1 MKCINKSHPEY
12 ISLLENNPYPVPLL
26 DAKISI
32 WQDQNSTDEFPSLDQ
47 LAQPVGDSKIRYE
60 FKATAAIINKLDKIK
75 EWHKSLGDT
84 DKFWNK
90 LQQDLQIPKDQI
102 QLLKDSYNNVLNKG
116 RGFDKN
122 NPPNLIEE
130 ALLDYI
136 ANYSYTVEINTAKT
150 QYKQYNIEPEPGIP
164 YEVTNRGDIEE
175 GENTSYYSNLTVPGG
190 TNYTENEISTP
201 DITPSIKGHAQFSTD
216 NGIGW
221 FRSDDKMAEQK
232 KEFSDLLN
240 KNRIEDAEKL
250 DELRKIKDVPTKTRR
265 ILEVQSDLFQKGR
278 SNLNLV
284 DKDALSPNNTYDF
297 SYGGYDYS
305 SPGGDI
311 YFKNGEEIPSNEF
324 KSVYDKYFINLNK
337 KKENQFL
344 QLLNKDNNWV
354 TFFIKSIIQDSVKK
368 GYEKVLFPSGN
379 TASKVEGHTTLEEF
393 KREKEGRIKE
403 LEKVKSTDFYQIP
416 KGEKNEGMWYG
427 KDKLYNDKRFA
438 ESSWNNE
445 INQLKQELERVEKEG
460 FGALK
465 PIYNFYENT
474 VTNILNKTYGK
485 ENVKLIT
492 DEYGNTWNEVTL
504 PKFQQIQVSVPALNL
519 NYPVN
524 QDQFKNNLNYAN
536 ISQEHKDGL
545 ELLVDANVP
554 TVYLKTTLDDV
565 EQTLAE
571 LQKILPAQYIELL
584 PAVTIEDITFQEI
597 AVKNPGIDLLKEE
610 ERIPVTSNLLTDAEI
625 FETFSTF
632 FSEGGVRSTRKDPNL
647 DNMMINLLK
656 SYGVDIVKGNDVNV
670 EIDRMITQGIIGEEY
685 RHKVWAFVHLMANGP
700 SKAKVFLKPDGYVT
714 KDLYEEAG
722 HIFMSWLSDST
733 FNIQGVEFKPWE
745 KPSSG
750 TDYLSLTAYY
760 KARHNEIR
768 NHYLM
773 RINNEIAKIYELI
786 NEKATATPERLDE
799 LDTLIDTPSN
809 RKLKLLNE
817 FEKNALADRLAR
829 IEISGKILGEALEAR
844 AEGRAYSTNASNKGI
859 SAFFTKWAN
868 AFVDFLYWVKSK
880 FTGKEINT
888 LRAALNSKSW
898 LTDVGADAA
907 QIEDYANQMEDLA
920 EQIFGNNTKIT
931 PSKDLNFFETI
942 ASDHIS
948 EIDKL
953 VNSIPEDLRQQQEV
967 IENSIHE
974 LLANKFLDR
983 YSDYLQDLSDE
994 AVTQGIPPNLYIA
1007 LRRLTPDGSARL
1019 KAAIDSFKL
1028 LSPQDKMLHAEKGVF
1043 HILKEALNKQTQFG
1057 NKDMGEIYKIFI
1069 EEGLKQ
1075 VIVNNADP
1083 ALLPT
1088 ELGNFVKD
1096 FNTKLDNILTANIAD
1111 GDIITSLNTTKY
1123 NLYHGEFLE
1132 YQRRLKLLDENMAK
1146 INLIDAYIG
1155 NHKIKEALQ
1164 LFLFGKTVVK
1174 NPGSVYEEKIDIPP
1188 LFKELDHINEDVDY
1202 RKDQI
1207 NKALNKAEASGQLQ
1221 QAALRNWE
1229 NAGKVPNTPEAL
1241 AYQAASAQYESDRA
1255 KVQYARPSTK
1265 QYELSY
1271 IKYKYFNEIFKT
1283 LNEENNGKLKILSYF
1298 PVNKKLE
1305 VIKILEDSAEK
1316 LKNMDDYFRENDNHF
1331 MSEIGKALNTI
1342 QKDPANPDNDQKY
1355 ALDSLVSDS
1364 TVAKDI
1370 GSLEKL
1376 MGAKM
1381 NHDPYWAHIVAHF
1394 YRLNKYAAIKTYDAF
1409 EFVKNSFEK
1418 NYEAIRKNRAITEIR
1433 KKTHTGSIQELF
1445 HEREDGKRTHFM
1457 LSPYLHGKLEREQQE
1472 YLQEIYKVL
1481 NSELEKR
1488 GHPGRIP
1495 TGNLPYDQEQR
1506 NEILQE
1512 NADPELTDDPD
1523 LKEIRKMWRNY
1534 KLGYEIN
1541 FNQPKSEQERDRII
1555 AEKEATLDPFALSQ
1569 WKRTSMRKYYTVGRN
1584 GKTKQHILYL
1594 GELAIPSN
1602 RQSQEVINLA
1612 IPTDTEDVESFP
1624 IRLNKTDYINHEFNT
1639 LYSDPSFAELYDQM
1653 HKMQMEIYSLHQRN
1667 ATWNRVKAYR
1677 TGAFAGGALDIGKRG
1692 FSLNLKLA
1700 VNRIGDII
1708 NDALNI
1714 SSENE
1719 FRIDPNKPQ
1728 LPLHGVMPFTNK
1740 DGSYDADK
1748 LSDNYFDIISKYYHS
1763 VTQYDVKKKGLPQL
1777 EILRDLLKRRIV
1789 DAEVKRVKKIGQY
1802 GDDKLTLEETLEE
1815 KAINEKWA
1823 QFIDDA
1829 FENHVYEQHT
1839 KVNVG
1844 DTWAARAYYITKM
1857 SALTTWW
1864 YLSGNTSSAIAAR
1877 GQATKEL
1884 FDMALNKRLM
1894 TSKGGILNAMMS
1906 IIKLYHKDRLNTVGE
1921 YFGNTILSKNTAIDS
1936 YLGLSN
1942 ELNPSIKYSNGL
1954 YKLLGDVTGL
1964 GVLKYANSRPRRM
1977 ATERLLQNYK
1987 WIAAEGMF
1995 MNPSMYHRYLSKNS
2009 DVSLKYQDTLDK
2021 FELLGNSAY
2030 DMLEFKN
2037 GRIEATDPNI
2047 MNQDRRAQLGIY
2059 LTEVHDKIDMADS
2072 DPSEFSRGIAGKMLL
2087 PLKKWLA
2094 KWGKM
2099 LFQNKFNAITGT
2111 EEKAYFQTIAL
2122 WLLGGISKKRRDER
2136 RSRVNFHDDVREA
2149 FYKIIST
2156 AVLDAALAQLTLIAA
2171 QNAMGDC
2178 EGEKIDT
2185 WRCWW
2190 AAMAASTVARVK
2202 AEQGLYS
2209 TTNLLTNFDK
2219 PIASKQ
2225 GTQKILDIV
2234 STVIGLPIEAIT
2246 SNLTGEDGDKPIQ
2259 AGPYKDK
2266 THGQKALIS
2275 LLPFIRNPYEFF
2287 SPRGQVVRQQLIT
2300 EQLNQDKI
2308 PLISFPGTWNS
2319 LIQGPILN
2327 KGYKFLYPN
2336 TPWEDTYP
2344 KVITT
2349 EQK

>member
-1 MKCINKSHPEY
+1 
-12 ISLLENNPYPVPLL
+12 
-26 DAKISI
+26 
-32 WQDQNSTDEFPSLDQ
+32 
-47 LAQPVGDSKIRYE
+47 
-60 FKATAAIINKLDKIK
+60 
-75 EWHKSLGDT
+75 
-84 DKFWNK
+84 
-90 LQQDLQIPKDQI
+90 
-102 QLLKDSYNNVLNKG
+102 
-116 RGFDKN
+116 
-122 NPPNLIEE
+122 
-130 ALLDYI
+130 
-136 ANYSYTVEINTAKT
+136 
-150 QYKQYNIEPEPGIP
+150 
-164 YEVTNRGDIEE
+164 
-175 GENTSYYSNLTVPGG
+175 
-190 TNYTENEISTP
+190 
-201 DITPSIKGHAQFSTD
+201 
-216 NGIGW
+216 
-221 FRSDDKMAEQK
+221 
-232 KEFSDLLN
+232 
-240 KNRIEDAEKL
+240 
-250 DELRKIKDVPTKTRR
+250 
-265 ILEVQSDLFQKGR
+265 
-278 SNLNLV
+278 
-284 DKDALSPNNTYDF
+284 
-297 SYGGYDYS
+297 
-305 SPGGDI
+305 
-311 YFKNGEEIPSNEF
+311 
-324 KSVYDKYFINLNK
+324 
-337 KKENQFL
+337 
-344 QLLNKDNNWV
+344 
-354 TFFIKSIIQDSVKK
+354 
-368 GYEKVLFPSGN
+368 
-379 TASKVEGHTTLEEF
+379 
-393 KREKEGRIKE
+393 
-403 LEKVKSTDFYQIP
+403 
-416 KGEKNEGMWYG
+416 
-427 KDKLYNDKRFA
+427 
-438 ESSWNNE
+438 
-445 INQLKQELERVEKEG
+445 
-460 FGALK
+460 
-465 PIYNFYENT
+465 
-474 VTNILNKTYGK
+474 
-485 ENVKLIT
+485 
-492 DEYGNTWNEVTL
+492 
-504 PKFQQIQVSVPALNL
+504 
-519 NYPVN
+519 
-524 QDQFKNNLNYAN
+524 
-536 ISQEHKDGL
+536 
-545 ELLVDANVP
+545 
-554 TVYLKTTLDDV
+554 
-565 EQTLAE
+565 
-571 LQKILPAQYIELL
+571 
-584 PAVTIEDITFQEI
+584 
-597 AVKNPGIDLLKEE
+597 
-610 ERIPVTSNLLTDAEI
+610 
-625 FETFSTF
+625 
-632 FSEGGVRSTRKDPNL
+632 
-647 DNMMINLLK
+647 
-656 SYGVDIVKGNDVNV
+656 
-670 EIDRMITQGIIGEEY
+670 
-685 RHKVWAFVHLMANGP
+685 
-700 SKAKVFLKPDGYVT
+700 
-714 KDLYEEAG
+714 
-722 HIFMSWLSDST
+722 
-733 FNIQGVEFKPWE
+733 
-745 KPSSG
+745 
-750 TDYLSLTAYY
+750 
-760 KARHNEIR
+760 
-768 NHYLM
+768 
-773 RINNEIAKIYELI
+773 
-786 NEKATATPERLDE
+786 
-799 LDTLIDTPSN
+799 
-809 RKLKLLNE
+809 
-817 FEKNALADRLAR
+817 
-829 IEISGKILGEALEAR
+829 
-844 AEGRAYSTNASNKGI
+844 
-859 SAFFTKWAN
+859 
-868 AFVDFLYWVKSK
+868 
-880 FTGKEINT
+880 
-888 LRAALNSKSW
+888 
-898 LTDVGADAA
+898 
-907 QIEDYANQMEDLA
+907 
-920 EQIFGNNTKIT
+920 
-931 PSKDLNFFETI
+931 
-942 ASDHIS
+942 
-948 EIDKL
+948 
-953 VNSIPEDLRQQQEV
+953 
-967 IENSIHE
+967 
-974 LLANKFLDR
+974 
-983 YSDYLQDLSDE
+983 
-994 AVTQGIPPNLYIA
+994 
-1007 LRRLTPDGSARL
+1007 
-1019 KAAIDSFKL
+1019 
-1028 LSPQDKMLHAEKGVF
+1028 
-1043 HILKEALNKQTQFG
+1043 
-1057 NKDMGEIYKIFI
+1057 
-1069 EEGLKQ
+1069 
-1075 VIVNNADP
+1075 
-1083 ALLPT
+1083 
-1088 ELGNFVKD
+1088 
-1096 FNTKLDNILTANIAD
+1096 
-1111 GDIITSLNTTKY
+1111 
-1123 NLYHGEFLE
+1123 
-1132 YQRRLKLLDENMAK
+1132 MAK

-1229 NAGKVPNTPEAL
+1229 NAGKVPNTLEAL

-1283 LNEENNGKLKILSYF
+1283 LSEKNNGTLKILSYF

-1394 YRLNKYAAIKTYDAF
+1394 YRLNKLAAIKTYDAF

-1418 NYEAIRKNRAITEIR
+1418 NYEAIRKNRTITEIR

-1445 HEREDGKRTHFM
+1445 HEREEGKRTHYM

-1481 NSELEKR
+1481 NKELEKR

-1541 FNQPKSEQERDRII
+1541 FNQPKSQQEIDRII

-1667 ATWNRVKAYR
+1667 ARWNRVNAYR

-1802 GDDKLTLEETLEE
+1802 GDDKVTLEETVEE
-1815 KAINEKWA
+1815 KAIRERWS

-1829 FENHVYEQHT
+1829 YENHVYEQHT

-1844 DTWAARAYYITKM
+1844 DTWRAKAYYITKM

-1884 FDMALNKRLM
+1884 FDMAINKRLM

-1942 ELNPSIKYSNGL
+1942 EHMPSIKYSNGL

-1995 MNPSMYHRYLSKNS
+1995 MNPSMYHRYLSKDS

-2047 MNQDRRAQLGIY
+2047 MNQERRAQLGVY

-2111 EEKAYFQTIAL
+2111 EEKAYMQTIAL
-2122 WLLGGISKKRRDER
+2122 FLLGGISKKRRDELK
-2136 RSRVNFHDDVREA
+2136 SRVNFHDDVREA

-2219 PIASKQ
+2219 PIASNQ
-2225 GTQKILDIV
+2225 GSQKILDNV
-2234 STVIGLPIEAIT
+2234 STVLGLPFEAIT
-2246 SNLTGEDGDKPIQ
+2246 SSLIGEDADKPIQ

-2266 THGQKALIS
+2266 TRGQKALIS

-2319 LIQGPILN
+2319 LIQGPIMN